1 MIYYI
6 LNGIFIGIVSIFEY
20 RRYKLIKSLK
30 KIDLAVRAR
39 YEWTGWYKTS
49 EPNDKFSVFLT
60 LKEVS
65 KSNDGTKT
73 QFEVLEITCEKVS
86 ENTDS
91 DIEHYKKTFYNKTG
105 GGWLDTNS
113 KNLFYFGESKS
124 IWEERNKKLEALG
137 IK

>member
-30 KIDLAVRAR
+30 KIDLTVRAR
-39 YEWTGWYKTS
+39 YEWTGWYKNS

-65 KSNDGTKT
+65 KSNDGSKV
-73 QFEVLEITCEKVS
+73 QFEVLEIRCERSS
-86 ENTDS
+86 ENIDS
-91 DIEHYKKTFYNKTG
+91 DLQHYRKEFYSRTG
-105 GGWLDTNS
+105 GGWLSADN

-124 IWEERNKKLEALG
+124 IWEERNRKLEALG

>member
-30 KIDLAVRAR
+30 KIDLTVRAR

-65 KSNDGTKT
+65 KSNDGKKV
-73 QFEVLEITCEKVS
+73 QFEVLEIRCEKSNENSVS
-86 ENTDS
+86 DLLF
-91 DIEHYKKTFYNKTG
+91 YKKEFYSRTG
-105 GGWLDTNS
+105 GGWLSADN

-124 IWEERNKKLEALG
+124 IWEERNRKLEALG